1 MFEITGKD
9 ISELNDTDLR
19 TLIARLCE
27 AELRRS
33 GLPISGVTAGGDQ
46 NAPDGGLDVRVSLA
60 RHGDRTD
67 FIPRANTGFQVKK
80 PDMPRSEILKEMHPG
95 GIIRPVIGELAQ
107 QCGAYIIVSS
117 TGSTADRALRDRRN
131 AMGEAVSGLG
141 AADDLLLDFYDR
153 DRVASWTRQYPA
165 LVSWVRERL
174 GRPMQGWQPF
184 SNWSTPMESI
194 DSMYLK
200 DAKCRIHDCRS
211 TQEEGLAI
219 EDGIS
224 RIRTILARPG
234 GTVRL
239 IGLSGL
245 GKTRLAQALFDSRI
259 GRDSLDPTTVLYTDI
274 SDEPNPS
281 PRDVIRHLV
290 QAGNRAIVIV
300 DNCQPSTHRALAT
313 ACSAVGTQV
322 SLLTVEYDVGEDDPE
337 GTEVFRLEP
346 ASDEIIEQLIEWRE
360 PQVSPVDRRRIA
372 EFSGGNARVA
382 LALARTVRRGE
393 SVATLSDRD
402 LFARLFHQRNL
413 EDTGLLRAAEAC
425 SLVYSFDGETTTG
438 DLAELPTLAEL
449 AGQTVDELY
458 RHIRELKARDLVQQR
473 SKWRALLPHALANKL
488 ARHALDRLVQNRI
501 IEALITRAPERLA
514 QSFSRRIGYLH
525 DCEVAQSIVTTW
537 LSDRGLLSEL
547 STMGPVQLAMFH
559 NIAPVNP
566 GATLAS
572 LERGLNGSASNV
584 IGDLNHP
591 ARYQIALLLRSLAFD
606 PELFDRA
613 STLLARFGV
622 AEPPNHNHNA
632 TGRLFKELFWIHLS
646 GTHAP
651 LHQRLRMADGF
662 LGASDQ
668 SYRECGLAAL
678 DAMLETGHFSSSHQF
693 DFGARPRDFGWYPRT
708 NAETSN
714 WFRQV
719 ILFLQEKLGS
729 PCPYSD
735 RLRSILASN
744 LRGLWTCANIFDEL
758 ESIVAT
764 TAAQGFW
771 NEGWV
776 SVRNTLR
783 FDARGMPEDI
793 LSRLEVI
800 ERSLRPCHLLERARA
815 YALSK
820 AWSAFDIADS
830 EEGDTP
836 GDVESGYL
844 KVEERTRI
852 IGQQVAVTPDVLE
865 QLLPELSKGSDGGR
879 RWVFGMGLAD
889 RAPDIRAMW
898 QTLVGAVAA
907 VPDGERNIQTLRG
920 FLSGAFFLAP
930 DVVSDLLDEA
940 ASNPVLKPW
949 FPALQCSIPI
959 DTRGVTRLLAV
970 AERGR
975 VPTGQFRH
983 LSMGRATDPIA
994 DSDLRMLLAA
1004 ISRLPDGMTTAVDIL
1019 FMRLHSL
1026 RDTTTEIGPELI
1038 ACGRELLAA
1047 WQFEKANHRVDY
1059 ELAGLVESCL
1069 AGEDAM
1075 ATFRIFCTGFTEACS
1090 DYSTSPYDYDDV
1102 IRSLFKVQPQAT
1114 LNSFIIGEN
1123 SRVMRW
1129 LIGDSMRTQNH
1140 ALDEVP
1146 IPLLIEWAG
1155 EDSSVRF
1162 PALARVIRVFGER
1175 EGACTLTDTAHALL
1189 DAVPYPL
1196 LVLSE
1201 YEHRFMP
1208 SGWSGSLA
1216 DVLEGRRAAIQ
1227 VLRDTANSSIVEW
1240 VDRWDQELRHQAVQE
1255 RGRDRASDQSF
1266 E

>member
-46 NAPDGGLDVRVSLA
+46 NAPDGGLDVRISLA
-60 RHGDRTD
+60 QHGNRTD

-80 PDMPRSEILKEMHPG
+80 PDMPRSEILKEMRPG
-95 GIIRPVIGELAQ
+95 GVIRPVIAELAEQ
-107 QCGAYIIVSS
+107 GGAYIIVSS

-131 AMGEAVSGLG
+131 AMGEAVSGL
-141 AADDLLLDFYDR
+141 AAANGLLLDFYDR
-153 DRVASWTRQYPA
+153 DRVASWARQYPA

-184 SNWSTPMESI
+184 SNWSAPMEPI
-194 DSMYLK
+194 DSTYLK

-211 TQEEGLAI
+211 TREEGLTI

-224 RIRTILARPG
+224 RIRTILAQPG

-259 GRDSLDPTTVLYTDI
+259 GRDSLDPAVVLYTDI

-290 QAGNRAIVIV
+290 QAGTRAIVIV

-313 ACSAVGTQV
+313 ASSTAGTQV

-393 SVATLSDRD
+393 SVSTLSDRD
-402 LFARLFHQRNL
+402 LFARLFHQRNS

-425 SLVYSFDGETTTG
+425 SLVYSFDGETTIG
-438 DLAELPTLAEL
+438 DLAELPILAEL
-449 AGQTVDELY
+449 AGQKVDDLY
-458 RHIRELKARDLVQQR
+458 RHVRELKARDLVQQR
-473 SKWRALLPHALANKL
+473 SKWRAILPHALANKL
-488 ARHALDRLVQNRI
+488 ARHALDRLVPNRI
-501 IEALITRAPERLA
+501 IEALTVRAPERLT
-514 QSFSRRIGYLH
+514 QSFTRRLGYLH
-525 DCEVAQSIVTTW
+525 DCEVAQAIVTTW
-537 LSDRGLLSEL
+537 MSDGGLLSDL

-566 GATLAS
+566 RATLAL

-584 IGDLNHP
+584 IGDLSHP

-606 PELFDRA
+606 PELFDQA
-613 STLLARFGV
+613 STLLARFAV

-651 LHQRLRMADGF
+651 LQQRLKIANN
-662 LGASDQ
+662 LLSASDE
-668 SYRECGLAAL
+668 SCHECGLAAL
-678 DAMLETGHFSSSHQF
+678 DALLETGHFSSSHQF
-693 DFGARPRDFGWYPRT
+693 DFGARSRDFGWYPRT
-708 NAETSN
+708 NAEISN

-719 ILFLQEKLGS
+719 IVFFQEKFGS
-729 PCPYSD
+729 PCPYAD

-744 LRGLWTCANIFDEL
+744 FRGLWTRANVFDEL
-758 ESIVAT
+758 ESIIAT
-764 TAAQGFW
+764 VAAQGFW

-776 SVRNTLR
+776 SARNTLR
-783 FDARGMPEDI
+783 FDAGNMPEEI
-793 LSRLEVI
+793 LSRLEAI
-800 ERSLRPCHLLERARA
+800 ERSLRPRHLLERARA

-820 AWSAFDIADS
+820 AWSSFDIADS
-830 EEGDTP
+830 EEGDSP
-836 GDVESGYL
+836 GDLESGYL
-844 KVEERTRI
+844 KVEERTRV

-865 QLLPELSKGSDGGR
+865 QLLPDISKGSDGGR
-879 RWVFGMGLAD
+879 RWPFGMGLAE
-889 RAPDIRAMW
+889 RTPDIRAMW
-898 QTLVGAVAA
+898 QTLVDAVAA

-920 FLSGAFFLAP
+920 FLAGAFPLAS
-930 DVVSDLLDEA
+930 DMVSDLLDQA
-940 ASNPVLKPW
+940 ASNPVLEPW

-959 DTRGVTRLLAV
+959 DTRGVARLLAV

-975 VPTGQFRH
+975 VPTWQFSH

-994 DSDLRMLLAA
+994 DSDLRMLLSA
-1004 ISRLPDGMTTAVDIL
+1004 ISRLPDGLATAVDIL

-1026 RDTTTEIGPELI
+1026 RDTTTEIGSELI

-1047 WQFEKANHRVDY
+1047 WQFEKAPHRVDH

-1069 AGEDAM
+1069 VGEDAM
-1075 ATFRIFCTGFTEACS
+1075 AAFGIFSANFAEACA

-1102 IRSLFKVQPQAT
+1102 IRSMFKVQPQAA
-1114 LNSFIIGEN
+1114 LSAFILGEG
-1123 SRVMRW
+1123 SRVTRW
-1129 LIGDSMRTQNH
+1129 LIRDSMRTQNH
-1140 ALDEVP
+1140 PLDEVP
-1146 IPLLIEWAG
+1146 IASLIEWG
-1155 EDSSVRF
+1155 SEDASVRF
-1162 PALARVIRVFGER
+1162 PALAQVIRIFGER
-1175 EGACTLTDTAHALL
+1175 EGACTLTAEALALL
-1189 DAVPYPL
+1189 DAVADPL
-1196 LVLSE
+1196 VILAE
-1201 YEHRFMP
+1201 YEQRFMP

-1216 DVLEGRRAAIQ
+1216 DVLDERRAALQ
-1227 VLRDTANSSIVEW
+1227 VLRHSANFSIVEW
-1240 VDRWDQELRHQAVQE
+1240 VDRWDQELRHWAAQE

>member
-60 RHGDRTD
+60 QLGDRTD
-67 FIPRANTGFQVKK
+67 FIPRPNTGFQVKK
-80 PDMPRSEILKEMHPG
+80 PDMPRSEILNEMRPG
-95 GIIRPVIGELAQ
+95 GVVRPVIEELAEQ
-107 QCGAYIIVSS
+107 GGAYIIVSS
-117 TGSTADRALRDRRN
+117 KGSTADRSLRDRRN
-131 AMGEAVSGLG
+131 AMAEAVSGL
-141 AADDLLLDFYDR
+141 AAANDLFLDFYDR
-153 DRVASWTRQYPA
+153 DRVASWARQYPA
-165 LVSWVRERL
+165 LVSWIRERL

-184 SNWSTPMESI
+184 SNWSAPMESM
-194 DSMYLK
+194 DSTYLK

-211 TQEEGLAI
+211 TQEEGLTI

-245 GKTRLAQALFDSRI
+245 GKTRLAQTLFDSRI
-259 GRDSLDPTTVLYTDI
+259 GRDSLNPAVVLYTDI

-281 PRDVIRHLV
+281 PRDVIRHLI
-290 QAGNRAIVIV
+290 QAVSRAIVIV

-313 ACSAVGTQV
+313 ACSAAGTQV
-322 SLLTVEYDVGEDDPE
+322 SLLTIEYDVGEDDPE

-402 LFARLFHQRNL
+402 LFTRLFHQRNS

-425 SLVYSFDGETTTG
+425 SLVYSFDGETVMG
-438 DLAELPTLAEL
+438 GLAELPILAEL
-449 AGQTVDELY
+449 ADQTVDELY
-458 RHIRELKARDLVQQR
+458 RHVRELKARDLVQQR

-488 ARHALDRLVQNRI
+488 ARHALDRLVPNRI
-501 IEALITRAPERLA
+501 IETLTVRAPERLA
-514 QSFSRRIGYLH
+514 RSFSRRLGYLH
-525 DCEVAQSIVTTW
+525 DSEVAQSIVTTW
-537 LSDRGLLSEL
+537 LSDGGLLSDL
-547 STMGPVQLAMFH
+547 SIMGEAQLAMFY
-559 NIAPVNP
+559 NIAPVAP
-566 GATLAS
+566 PATLAS
-572 LERGLNGSASNV
+572 LERCLSSSASHI
-584 IGDLNHP
+584 IGELNHP

-613 STLLARFGV
+613 STLLARFAV

-632 TGRLFKELFWIHLS
+632 TGWLFKELFWMHLS

-651 LHQRLRMADGF
+651 LQQRLRIADGF
-662 LGASDQ
+662 LSASDQ
-668 SYRECGLAAL
+668 SYHECGFSAL

-708 NAETSN
+708 NAEISG

-719 ILFLQEKLGS
+719 VLFLQEKLGS
-729 PCPYSD
+729 PCPYAD

-744 LRGLWTCANIFDEL
+744 LRGLWTRASVINEL

-764 TAAQGFW
+764 VAAQGFW

-783 FDARGMPEDI
+783 FDAQDMPEDI
-793 LSRLEVI
+793 LSRLEAL
-800 ERSLRPCHLLERARA
+800 ERLLRPSHLLEKARA
-815 YALSK
+815 YALSN

-830 EEGDTP
+830 EEGESP
-836 GDVESGYL
+836 SDVESGYL
-844 KVEERTRI
+844 RVEERTRV
-852 IGQQVAVTPDVLE
+852 IGQHVAITPEVLN
-865 QLLPELSKGSDGGR
+865 QLLPDISTGSDGGR
-879 RWVFGMGLAD
+879 RWAFGMGLAE

-898 QTLVGAVAA
+898 ETLVGAVAA
-907 VPDGERNIQTLRG
+907 VPDGDRNIQTLRG
-920 FLSGAFFLAP
+920 FLAGAFPLAP
-930 DVVSDLLDEA
+930 GVVSDLLDQA
-940 ASNPVLKPW
+940 TSDPVLEPC
-949 FPALQCSIPI
+949 FPALQCSIAI
-959 DTRGVTRLLAV
+959 DTRGVARLLAV
-970 AERGR
+970 AERGH
-975 VPTGQFRH
+975 VPTMQFSY

-994 DSDLRMLLAA
+994 DSDLRILLST
-1004 ISRLPDGMTTAVDIL
+1004 ISRLPDGMATAVDIL

-1026 RDTTTEIGPELI
+1026 RDTTTEIGNELM

-1047 WQFEKANHRVDY
+1047 WRFEQVAHRVDH
-1059 ELAGLVESCL
+1059 ELAGLVEACL
-1069 AGEDAM
+1069 AGDDAM
-1075 ATFRIFCTGFTEACS
+1075 ATFGVFCVNFEEACA

-1102 IRSLFKVQPQAT
+1102 IRSIFKVQPKAA
-1114 LNSFIIGEN
+1114 LSAFIIGQH
-1123 SRVMRW
+1123 SRVTRW
-1129 LIGDSMRTQNH
+1129 LIRDSMRTQNH
-1140 ALDEVP
+1140 ALDDVP
-1146 IPLLIEWAG
+1146 TALLIEWAS
-1155 EDSSVRF
+1155 EDASVRF
-1162 PALARVIRVFGER
+1162 PALAQVIRVFGER
-1175 EGACTLTDTAHALL
+1175 EGACTLTTAALALL
-1189 DAVPYPL
+1189 DAVADPSVIL
-1196 LVLSE
+1196 AE
-1201 YEHRFMP
+1201 YEQRFMP
-1208 SGWSGSLA
+1208 SGWSRSLA
-1216 DVLEGRRAAIQ
+1216 DVLDARRAAIQ
-1227 VLRDTANSSIVEW
+1227 VLRYSANSSIVEW
-1240 VDRWDQELRHQAVQE
+1240 VDRWDQELRHWAAQE